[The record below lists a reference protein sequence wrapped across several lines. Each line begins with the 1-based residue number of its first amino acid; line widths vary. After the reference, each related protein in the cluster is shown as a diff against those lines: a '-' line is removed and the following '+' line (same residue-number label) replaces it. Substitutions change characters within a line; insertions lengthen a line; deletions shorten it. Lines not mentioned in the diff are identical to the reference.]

1 MVCLSFRFVY
11 SDCRSTQPHGCCT
24 RLRTDAVEAYLKAV
38 FDLAVLHGAATTSSL
53 AARLGV
59 SASSVSAMLNRL
71 AAGDLVARPAA
82 HRIEL
87 TAHGRRH
94 AVAVVRR
101 QRIIEE
107 FLVRALDVPWE
118 DVRAEAE
125 RLGHAVSGQL
135 LERIDAHLGH
145 PTHDPHGDPIPPA
158 DGEHEEGRPPPLSAA
173 GSGTRVVVSRVSDRD
188 GDALRYLGGL
198 GIRPGVVL
206 EVLER
211 APFDGPLWVAVDGC
225 RIPLGPQL
233 TELVFGGTP

>member
-1 MVCLSFRFVY
+1 MHL
-11 SDCRSTQPHGCCT
+11 DCCSRPH
-24 RLRTDAVEAYLKAV
+24 TDAVEDYLKAV
-38 FDLAVLHGAATTSSL
+38 FDLSALHGAATTSSL
-53 AARLGV
+53 AALLDV
-59 SASSVSAMLNRL
+59 AAPSVSAMLNRL
-71 AAGDLVARPAA
+71 AADDLVARPAA
-82 HRIEL
+82 HRVEL

-125 RLGHAVSGQL
+125 RLGHAVSGRL

-158 DGEHEEGRPPPLSAA
+158 DGEHDEDRPPPLSAA
-173 GSGTRVVVSRVSDRD
+173 RPGTHVVVSRVSDRD
-188 GDALRYLGGL
+188 GDALRHLGGL
-198 GIRPGVVL
+198 GIRPGVGL
-206 EVLER
+206 DVLER
-211 APFDGPLWVAVDGC
+211 APFDGPLWVAVDGR
-225 RIPLGPQL
+225 RIPLGSRL